1 MALKYKIIVAV
12 DDLHPEPGWG
22 CEGDK
27 SVGYLEELNK
37 EFGCKFTLFVPS
49 NYHGQWPISK
59 YKDWIKFW
67 KSKNWIEL
75 AAHGHFHACDR
86 TDTGECEFLE
96 LETDQR
102 IETRLRMCLT
112 EWEKVGHKPLGWR
125 NPGWIAHHSAIK
137 HIGKH
142 FKYVALHEQHN
153 HGMQWDCKMLF
164 GCDGINER
172 DKIQLHNNAFMFQ
185 SHIAGKWNDNCW
197 SEINYENF
205 RQIVEYLQQ
214 QYNELEF
221 STMSELL

>member
-1 MALKYKIIVAV
+1 MTDIVIAI
-12 DDLHPEPGWG
+12 DDVHPEPGWG
-22 CEGDK
+22 CEEDE

-37 EFGCKFTLFVPS
+37 EFGCKFTLFIPS

-86 TDTGECEFLE
+86 TDIGECEFLE
-96 LETDQR
+96 LEADQR
-102 IETRLRMCLT
+102 IETRLGMCLT
-112 EWEKVGHKPLGWR
+112 EWEKVDHKPLGWR
-125 NPGWIAHHSAIK
+125 NPGWVAHPNAIK

-142 FKYVALHEQHN
+142 FKYAALHEQHN
-153 HGMQWDCKMLF
+153 HGMKWDCEMLF
-164 GCDGINER
+164 GCDGINES
-172 DKIQLHNNAFMFQ
+172 DKIQLYNNVFMFQ

-205 RQIVEYLQQ
+205 RQIVKYLQQ